1 MSEYARAFVKG
12 ALLSALYL
20 IAVCGFVAWLSG
32 EL

>member
-1 MSEYARAFVKG
+1 MTKYALAFARG

-32 EL
+32 DW